1 MNRADI
7 IKGLTELGLEFN
19 KYDSIECKPED
30 VELISSAIK
39 ELSKSDVDII
49 NSLQEANG
57 MRKEENDLLRE
68 ENQELSKDLEVYKWA
83 FEGLKRAYF
92 TK

>member
-1 MNRADI
+1 MNRAGI
-7 IKGLTELGLEFN
+7 IRALTELRSTLLE
-19 KYDSIECKPED
+19 YDNIECKSED
-30 VELISSAIK
+30 AEIISSAIK

-57 MRKEENDLLRE
+57 TRKEENDLLRE
-68 ENQELSKDLEVYKWA
+68 ENQELSKELEVYKWA